1 MSMIDLR
8 LGDCIQL
15 SKELEDNSI
24 DCTVTSPPYNKC
36 GVGGGLFRKIE
47 YAAFDDTLP
56 EDQYQDQKEMFKL
69 NHDMRTRIITS
80 PSFNQSHIIGA
91 ILFEQTMER
100 LVSGVPTADY
110 LWKTKKIVPFLKV
123 DKGLKDLKDGVRLMK
138 DIPDLRGTLK
148 KAAEYGIFGTKMRSV
163 IDEDNTLGI
172 DKIVNQQFE
181 IGKIILDSGL
191 VPIIE
196 PEVTI
201 TISQKSQ
208 AEESLKKSLIKYLNK
223 LQPNQNVLLKLTLPE
238 KDNFYEDLVN
248 HPNVLR
254 VVALS
259 GGYSLEEANKRL
271 RENYGVVASFS
282 RALTQSLFV
291 HQNIDE
297 FNSTLEQTI
306 SAIADASKT

>member
-1 MSMIDLR
+1 MEKIVNKTE
-8 LGDCIQL
+8 QL
-15 SKELEDNSI
+15 ERIRTDKGFIAALDQS
-24 DCTVTSPPYNKC
+24 
-36 GVGGGLFRKIE
+36 GGSTPKALQLYGIS
-47 YAAFDDTLP
+47 
-56 EDQYQDQKEMFKL
+56 EDQYQDEEEMFKL
-69 NHDMRTRIITS
+69 IHDMRTRIITS
-80 PSFNQSHIIGA
+80 PSFSQSNIIGA

-100 LVSGVPTADY
+100 LISGVPTADY

-123 DKGLKDLKDGVRLMK
+123 DKGLKDPKDGVRLMN

-172 DKIVNQQFE
+172 DKIVSQQFE
-181 IGKIILDSGL
+181 FGKIILDSGL
-191 VPIIE
+191 IPIIE

-223 LQPNQNVLLKLTLPE
+223 LQPKQNVLLKLTLPE
-238 KDNFYEDLVN
+238 QDNFYEDLVN

-259 GGYSLEEANKRL
+259 GGYSLAEATKRL
-271 RENYGVVASFS
+271 EKNSGVVASFS

-291 HQNIDE
+291 HQTADE
-297 FNSTLEQTI
+297 FNSALDQTI
-306 SAIADASKT
+306 SGIAAASET

>member
-1 MSMIDLR
+1 MEKTLNNTE
-8 LGDCIQL
+8 QL
-15 SKELEDNSI
+15 KR
-24 DCTVTSPPYNKC
+24 
-36 GVGGGLFRKIE
+36 VGTDKGFIAALDQSGGSTPKALQLYGISE
-47 YAAFDDTLP
+47 N
-56 EDQYQDQKEMFKL
+56 QYKDEEEMFNL
-69 NHDMRTRIITS
+69 IHDMRTRIITS
-80 PSFNQSHIIGA
+80 PSFSQSHIIGA

-138 DIPDLRGTLK
+138 DIPDLRETLK

-181 IGKIILDSGL
+181 IGKIILDAGL
-191 VPIIE
+191 TPIIE

-201 TISQKSQ
+201 NISQKSK
-208 AEESLKKSLIKYLNK
+208 AEETLKKSLIKYLCK
-223 LQPNQNVLLKLTLPE
+223 LEPEQNVLLKLTLPE
-238 KDNFYEDLVN
+238 KDNFYKDLVN
-248 HPNVLR
+248 HPNVLK

-259 GGYSLEEANKRL
+259 GGYSLAEANKRL
-271 RENYGVVASFS
+271 EENSGVVASFS

-291 HQNIDE
+291 HQNADE
-297 FNSTLEQTI
+297 FNLALKEAI
-306 SAIADASKT
+306 SAISAASET